1 MSSTSDTKIRMNSGS
16 RSLSN
21 QNNRLSLGSWFNQ
34 NDQYDFLKVE
44 NRIHRSNSLK
54 QKDDTN
60 QISKT
65 KNFTEPDSV
74 SEMGFPALTKRLS
87 SHVVQRFRRKQRAS
101 SVTINPADLHDDILT
116 FDGVLFYLSMSNGL
130 AGTLTTNSKKI
141 VFTSGLVELTRN
153 CNNHHQMRKH
163 NFLKQP
169 VPINPIDTENL
180 NAEMEMY
187 EIDLSNIAEVSL
199 EMPTNPTARS
209 IIYIH
214 CRNFKHAKIG
224 LKQSSAES
232 LYKKLIAEH
241 QRMNQNSLITTDSLS
256 SSTLTVTDDGTK
268 YCRPL
273 IWEYLHDNYH
283 YRVRSDWVKYEKWYV
298 NNFKIQF
305 SQFNELDCAC
315 PSLPE
320 IVIVPRKVGDK
331 ELESIANM
339 SDGQRVP
346 IITYLHR
353 NNGHMIIRSTT
364 YNSNRLPLRDLYHE
378 RIFDDKLNS
387 LFEFNVMANVPS
399 LEEVERAHTKLR
411 KACFKTIRIN
421 QQQQRK
427 QNNEQLELHYNID
440 YCKHFWS
447 KCSSWLYIMAKLL
460 KLSSKL
466 AEIVYKRESIGLVE
480 KFDSNWNCLLSSLVQ
495 IILDPERRTIKG
507 FQQLLSKEWL
517 YLSGYKSIDRR
528 FGHNDSKY
536 RPMNCPNHIL
546 FLLFLDAVHQLLR
559 QNSQSFEFSSFYLI
573 LLLDYQ
579 VNSDLATKEKYLEFE
594 INQSHPLMINPLF
607 TTMTTTTTTMT
618 GSKPLRI
625 KTHISHM
632 YFFSKLYFRS
642 LGTQLPS
649 RFTAEEL
656 LYINELDSRKLI

>member
-1 MSSTSDTKIRMNSGS
+1 MSLSSTPNVRLNSGS
-16 RSLSN
+16 RSSSQN
-21 QNNRLSLGSWFNQ
+21 NNRLSLGSWFNQ
-34 NDQYDFLKVE
+34 NDGYDFLKVE
-44 NRIHRSNSLK
+44 HRIHRSNSLK
-54 QKDDTN
+54 QKDNVGQNAN
-60 QISKT
+60 QISKS
-65 KNFTEPDSV
+65 KNFIEPDSI
-74 SEMGFPALTKRLS
+74 SEMGFPAITKRLS
-87 SHVVQRFRRKQRAS
+87 NHVVSRFRRKQRAN
-101 SVTINPADLHDDILT
+101 SVSINPADLRDDILT

-130 AGTLTTNSKKI
+130 AGSLTANSKKI
-141 VFTSGLVELTRN
+141 SFTSGLAELTRN
-153 CNNHHQMRKH
+153 SSNHQMRKH

-169 VPINPIDTENL
+169 VPVNPIDTENQHI
-180 NAEMEMY
+180 EMESY

-199 EMPTNPTARS
+199 EMPANQAERS

-232 LYKKLIAEH
+232 LYNKLIVDH
-241 QRMNQNSLITTDSLS
+241 QRMNNQQHSLLSSDTSSS
-256 SSTLTVTDDGTK
+256 SSTLIIAD
-268 YCRPL
+268 CRPL
-273 IWEYLHDNYH
+273 LCEYLHDNYH

-353 NNGHMIIRSTT
+353 NNGNMIIRSTT

-378 RIFDDKLNS
+378 RIFDDKRNS
-387 LFEFNVMANVPS
+387 LFELNVMANVPS
-399 LEEVERAHTKLR
+399 LEDVERAHTKLR
-411 KACFKTIRIN
+411 KACFKTIKIN

-427 QNNEQLELHYNID
+427 QYNEQLELHYNID
-440 YCKHFWS
+440 YCKHFWN
-447 KCSSWLYIMAKLL
+447 KCSSWLHMMAKLL
-460 KLSSKL
+460 KLSSRL

-495 IILDPERRTIKG
+495 IFLDPERRTIKG

-517 YLSGYKSIDRR
+517 YLSGYKRMDRR
-528 FGHNDSKY
+528 FGHEDIKY

-546 FLLFLDAVHQLLR
+546 FLLFLDTVHQLLQ

-579 VNSDLATKEKYLEFE
+579 VNSDLPTKEKYLEFE
-594 INQSHPLMINPLF
+594 TNQSHPLMMNPLF
-607 TTMTTTTTTMT
+607 TTTATS
-618 GSKPLRI
+618 SKPLRI
-625 KTHISHM
+625 KTHVTHM
-632 YFFSKLYFRS
+632 RFFTKLYFRS
-642 LGTQLPS
+642 LGSQIPS
-649 RFTAEEL
+649 RFTAEEF
-656 LYINELDSRKLI
+656 LYLTELDSRNLI